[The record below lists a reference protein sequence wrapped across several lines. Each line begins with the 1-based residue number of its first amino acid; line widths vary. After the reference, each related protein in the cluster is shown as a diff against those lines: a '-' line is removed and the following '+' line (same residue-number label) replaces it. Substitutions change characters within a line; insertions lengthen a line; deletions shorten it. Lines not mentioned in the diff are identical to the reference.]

1 MSKSLKKEIKSY
13 IQKNP
18 SHKKELENVTLE
30 KEIMK
35 KIPEKIK
42 KGIKEI
48 KIEKESLKITTH
60 SPSWRQETLFL
71 KKEIMKKIHKNL
83 PNYTIEK
90 IIIL

>member
-1 MSKSLKKEIKSY
+1 MISSLKKEVKKY
-13 IQKNP
+13 IHKNQ
-18 SHKKELENVTLE
+18 SLKKELKNIGLE

-35 KIPEKIK
+35 KIPQKIK

-48 KIEKESLKITTH
+48 KIEKELLTIITH
-60 SPSWRQETLFL
+60 SPSWRQETLFF
-71 KKEIMKKIHKNL
+71 KKEIMKKIHKKL

>member
-1 MSKSLKKEIKSY
+1 MSSSIKKEIKKY
-13 IQKNP
+13 IYKNATL
-18 SHKKELENVTLE
+18 KKELDNIKLE

-35 KIPEKIK
+35 KIKQKIK

-48 KIEKESLKITTH
+48 KIEKEYLKITTT

-71 KKEIMKKIHKNL
+71 KKEIMKKIPKSL
-83 PNYTIEK
+83 ANYTIKK

>member
-13 IQKNP
+13 IQNNP
-18 SHKKELENVTLE
+18 ILKKGLEKTSLE

-35 KIPEKIK
+35 KIPQKIK

-48 KIEKESLKITTH
+48 KIEKESLKIITL

-83 PNYTIEK
+83 ANYSIEK

>member
-1 MSKSLKKEIKSY
+1 MSKSLKKEIKAY
-13 IQKNP
+13 IQKNI
-18 SHKKELENVTLE
+18 SLKKEIENIALE

-35 KIPEKIK
+35 KIPQKIK

-48 KIEKESLKITTH
+48 KIEKESLKIITH
-60 SPSWRQETLFL
+60 SPSWRQETLFF

-83 PNYTIEK
+83 ANYTIEK